1 MDISYIEHPHSETL
15 KHLAQWRQQQEG
27 GHMLKVLAN
36 HDPVLNPR
44 SVAVL
49 GASDDPDKVG
59 GRAIRYMREFG
70 FDGKVFPVNPKRQQ
84 VQGLT
89 AYASVADL
97 PEAPD
102 LGVVC
107 LPAKLVARAVADLAE
122 AGTAAAVIMTSGYA
136 ETGKEG
142 ARAQQELVR
151 IAAASGMRII
161 GPNAQGIANFATG
174 AVANFS
180 TMFTSVAP
188 QDGPV
193 AIISQSGAA
202 SVMPF
207 ALLREAGIG
216 VRYLMATGNDADL
229 SAPELLTRV
238 LEDGDIRVV
247 LLYLEAIR
255 DREALVRAGAL
266 ARERGVTLR
275 VLKPGTSAKGAAA
288 AASHTGALATE
299 DKSVTAFFERH
310 GFQRATSLRDW
321 VRPVPLLLG
330 ARGVGKGRIAALSH
344 SGAVG
349 VMIADH
355 AAAAGLELPDFCEET
370 RRALYD
376 ILPSFGSVGNP
387 VDLTAGLL
395 GDNTMFG
402 RALAAITAD
411 PNIDV
416 LHVSIPVAGD
426 GYDVPAL
433 AAASAAAAAS
443 SGKPVVMA
451 GPQADIRGAFRDQGI
466 PTYGDDLDVVR
477 AIAAASTRPAPQPVV
492 SMGANTVSPL
502 EGPLDE
508 AQSLSLLASA
518 GIGTVAHRVCET
530 PDEVLAAFEAI
541 EAPVVVKGCAAEVAH
556 KSDIGLVHLGL
567 GDREAVRTA
576 AEAIGNGLAGMS
588 LSFKAL
594 VARMER
600 GSRELM
606 IGARRDPVLGPMV
619 VVGDGGVYV
628 EVLKDVATLA
638 APVDEAS
645 ALRAL
650 QGLRIWPILNGARGE
665 APMDVPAVC
674 KAVAALS
681 RLVVANRWIDSVDV
695 NPLLVKPAGEGAIA
709 LDALVVPAR
718 SEGQA

>member
-1 MDISYIEHPHSETL
+1 
-15 KHLAQWRQQQEG
+15 
-27 GHMLKVLAN
+27 MLQVLAD

-44 SVAVL
+44 SVAIL
-49 GASDDPDKVG
+49 GASEDPDKVG
-59 GRAIRYMREFG
+59 GRAIRYMLEFG
-70 FDGKVFPVNPKRQQ
+70 FDGTIYPVNPKRSQI
-84 VQGLT
+84 QGLS

-97 PEAPD
+97 PAAPD

-107 LPAKLVARAVADLAE
+107 LPAKLAARAVAELAE
-122 AGTAAAVIMTSGYA
+122 IGTAAAIVMTSGYA
-136 ETGKEG
+136 ETGEAG
-142 ARAQQELVR
+142 ACAQEALTR
-151 IAAASGMRII
+151 IAAATGMRII

-207 ALLREAGIG
+207 ALLRAAGIG

-238 LEDGDIRVV
+238 LEDDEIRVV

-255 DREALVRAGAL
+255 DRETLIRAGAM

-299 DKSVTAFFERH
+299 DRSVSAFFDRH
-310 GFQRATSLRDW
+310 GYQRATSLRDW

-330 ARGVGKGRIAALSH
+330 ARSVGRGRIAALSH

-355 AAAAGLELPDFCEET
+355 AAAAGLDLPDFAEET
-370 RRALYD
+370 RRALHD
-376 ILPSFGSVGNP
+376 ILPSFGTVGNP

-395 GDNTMFG
+395 GDNAMFG
-402 RALAAITAD
+402 RALTAIAAD

-416 LHVSIPVAGD
+416 LQISIPVAGD

-433 AAASAAAAAS
+433 AEASAAAAAA

-451 GPQADIRGAFRDQGI
+451 GPQAEVRAVFHARGI
-466 PTYGDDLDVVR
+466 PTYDEDLDVVR
-477 AIAAASTRPAPQPVV
+477 AIAAAAARPEPLPIVARTAPTLPPR
-492 SMGANTVSPL
+492 SGL
-502 EGPLDE
+502 LDE
-508 AQSLSLLASA
+508 AESLSVLAAA
-518 GIGTVAHRVCET
+518 GIGCVKHRVCVSPEQ
-530 PDEVLAAFEAI
+530 VLAAFDEI
-541 EAPVVVKGCAAEVAH
+541 GGPVVLKGCAAEVAH
-556 KSDIGLVHLGL
+556 KSDHGLVHLGL
-567 GDREAVRTA
+567 ADRDAVQAAVTALGD
-576 AEAIGNGLAGMS
+576 GLARLG
-588 LSFKAL
+588 LPFKAL

-600 GSRELM
+600 GSREQM

-619 VVGDGGVYV
+619 VVGDGGIFV

-638 APVDEAS
+638 APVDAEATR
-645 ALRAL
+645 RAL
-650 QGLRIWPILNGARGE
+650 QQLRIWPILQGARG
-665 APMDVPAVC
+665 AGPMDVEAVC
-674 KAVAALS
+674 QAVADLS
-681 RLVVANRWIDSVDV
+681 GLMEANPWIESVDV
-695 NPLLVKPAGEGAIA
+695 NPLLVKPEGQGAVA
-709 LDALVVPAR
+709 LDALVVPVSAEAR
-718 SEGQA
+718 S

>member
-1 MDISYIEHPHSETL
+1 
-15 KHLAQWRQQQEG
+15 
-27 GHMLKVLAN
+27 MLQVLAD

-44 SVAVL
+44 SVAIL

-59 GRAIRYMREFG
+59 GRAIRYMLEFG
-70 FDGKVFPVNPKRQQ
+70 FDGTIFPVNPKRSQI
-84 VQGLT
+84 QGLS

-97 PEAPD
+97 PAAPD

-107 LPAKLVARAVADLAE
+107 LPAKLAARAVAELAE
-122 AGTAAAVIMTSGYA
+122 IGTAAAIVMTSGYA
-136 ETGKEG
+136 ETGEAGASAQKE
-142 ARAQQELVR
+142 LTR
-151 IAAASGMRII
+151 IAAATGMRII

-193 AIISQSGAA
+193 AVISQSGAA

-207 ALLREAGIG
+207 ALLRETGIG

-238 LEDGDIRVV
+238 LEDDEIRVV

-255 DREALVRAGAL
+255 DRETLIRAGGM

-299 DKSVTAFFERH
+299 DRSVSAFFDRH
-310 GFQRATSLRDW
+310 GYQRATSLRDW
-321 VRPVPLLLG
+321 LRPVPLLLG
-330 ARGVGKGRIAALSH
+330 ARGVGRGRIAALSH

-355 AAAAGLELPDFCEET
+355 AAAAGLELPDFAEET
-370 RRALYD
+370 RRALHD
-376 ILPSFGSVGNP
+376 ILPSFGTVGNP

-395 GDNTMFG
+395 GDNAMFG
-402 RALAAITAD
+402 RALTAIAAD

-416 LHVSIPVAGD
+416 LQVSIPVAGD

-433 AAASAAAAAS
+433 AEASAAAAAA

-451 GPQADIRGAFRDQGI
+451 GPQAEVRAVFRARGI
-466 PTYGDDLDVVR
+466 PTYDEDLDVVR
-477 AIAAASTRPAPQPVV
+477 AIAAAAARPEPLPIVAGTAPTLPPR
-492 SMGANTVSPL
+492 S
-502 EGPLDE
+502 GPLDE
-508 AQSLSLLASA
+508 AKSLSVLAAA
-518 GIGTVAHRVCET
+518 GIRCVEHRVCVT
-530 PDEVLAAFEAI
+530 PEQVLAAFDEI
-541 EAPVVVKGCAAEVAH
+541 GGPVVLKGCAAEVAH
-556 KSDIGLVHLGL
+556 KSDHGLVHLGL
-567 GDREAVRTA
+567 TDSDAVQAAVTALGD
-576 AEAIGNGLAGMS
+576 GLTS
-588 LSFKAL
+588 LGLPFKAL

-606 IGARRDPVLGPMV
+606 VGARRDPVLGPMV
-619 VVGDGGVYV
+619 VVGDGGVFV

-638 APVDEAS
+638 APVDA
-645 ALRAL
+645 AAARRAL
-650 QGLRIWPILNGARGE
+650 QELRIWPILQGARG
-665 APMDVPAVC
+665 APPMDVVAVC
-674 KAVAALS
+674 QAVVGLS
-681 RLVVANRWIDSVDV
+681 GLMEANPWIESVDV
-695 NPLLVKPAGEGAIA
+695 NPLLVKPEGQGAVA
-709 LDALVVPAR
+709 LDALVVPAQP
-718 SEGQA
+718 EGLA